1 MAGRYV
7 NEDTVE
13 SERPLKVCAE
23 AGRKCVRNIHQ
34 YPVLS
39 AEWIALVDSLKQ
51 LSRLVQLEGRMPVN
65 PKVLEAQGRD
75 MDSEGTLWDQETHE
89 NAIRILVEEA
99 KVNLCLRMM
108 YDFKRWQ
115 QNPAE
120 RQATIEEAIKAY
132 DSTEMQLDQKCIQFE
147 ECLGTL
153 LRKAF
158 MHVETLQLMD
168 IPLLIEHC
176 VFILQACFSTLG
188 DSLGEARLQESVVL
202 YYFSSLMKH
211 AEALNNSE
219 LLARS
224 REFQLVELAVSH
236 FLRFAEQ
243 FPEDLKYSL
252 AEGLAAMADNEDFM
266 TEWESFFP
274 SPDAKATFLMLQE
287 KLTAP
292 ILEEK
297 PEKRREIRPLLDFF
311 NAIKRSMH
319 LACMEGNIFCSSEGQ
334 RLVTARIV
342 KAGKAA
348 GIVHRRFA
356 VWPRRR
362 SAVFESGSL
371 PKNRPGTCQDVIE
384 LRCCQIG

>member
-1 MAGRYV
+1 LKVKVKDRSVLPFGMAGRYV
-7 NEDTVE
+7 NEDSVE

-51 LSRLVQLEGRMPVN
+51 LSRLVQLEGRMPAN
-65 PKVLEAQGRD
+65 PKVLETRGRD
-75 MDSEGTLWDQETHE
+75 RESEGTLWDQEAHE

-108 YDFKRWQ
+108 YDFKKWQ
-115 QNPAE
+115 YNSAE
-120 RQATIEEAIKAY
+120 KQAVIEEAMKAY
-132 DSTEMQLDQKCIQFE
+132 ESTEMQLEQKCVQFE
-147 ECLGTL
+147 DCLGTL

-176 VFILQACFSTLG
+176 AFILQACFNLAESPG
-188 DSLGEARLQESVVL
+188 DARLQETVVL

-224 REFQLVELAVSH
+224 RELQLVELAVGH
-236 FLRFAEQ
+236 YLRFADQ
-243 FPEDLKYSL
+243 FPDELKHSL
-252 AEGLAAMADNEDFM
+252 ADGLSAMADNEDFK
-266 TEWESFFP
+266 TEWESFFF
-274 SPDAKATFLMLQE
+274 SPDAKLNFLQLE
-287 KLTAP
+287 ERLTAP

-297 PEKRREIRPLLDFF
+297 PEKRREIRPLLDFY
-311 NAIKRSMH
+311 NTIKRSM
-319 LACMEGNIFCSSEGQ
+319 
-334 RLVTARIV
+334 
-342 KAGKAA
+342 
-348 GIVHRRFA
+348 
-356 VWPRRR
+356 
-362 SAVFESGSL
+362 
-371 PKNRPGTCQDVIE
+371 
-384 LRCCQIG
+384 

>member
-51 LSRLVQLEGRMPVN
+51 LSRLVQLEGRMPAN

-75 MDSEGTLWDQETHE
+75 AESEGTLWDQEAHE

-108 YDFKRWQ
+108 NDFKKWQ
-115 QNPAE
+115 QNAAE
-120 RQATIEEAIKAY
+120 KQATMEDAMKAY
-132 DSTEMQLDQKCIQFE
+132 ESTEMQLEQKCIQFE

-158 MHVETLQLMD
+158 VHVETLQLMD

-176 VFILQACFSTLG
+176 VEVLQACFSTLG
-188 DSLGEARLQESVVL
+188 ESLGDARLQETVVL
-202 YYFSSLMKH
+202 YYFAALMKH

-224 REFQLVELAVSH
+224 RELQLVELAVSH
-236 FLRFAEQ
+236 FLRFADQ
-243 FPEDLKYSL
+243 LPDDLKHSL
-252 AEGLAAMADNEDFM
+252 AEGLSAMADNEDFM
-266 TEWESFFP
+266 TEWESFFL
-274 SPDAKATFLMLQE
+274 SPDGKTTFLLLQD

-311 NAIKRSMH
+311 NTIKRSM
-319 LACMEGNIFCSSEGQ
+319 
-334 RLVTARIV
+334 
-342 KAGKAA
+342 
-348 GIVHRRFA
+348 
-356 VWPRRR
+356 
-362 SAVFESGSL
+362 
-371 PKNRPGTCQDVIE
+371 
-384 LRCCQIG
+384 